1 MNRIVYLAVS
11 IVSMVMFAAC
21 SSGDELLTRTT
32 TPLNPEVS
40 TADFPATEVFVQGAE
55 LEFNGSATT
64 RAYSYGGVKWPQAH
78 VDEGWDVARYSVR
91 IDNTIAEGL
100 GSFNVST
107 YWGGFG
113 QHPNLGS
120 VYEGFGY
127 SHYNDRNYDYRYVE
141 KETGEYI
148 GLFRYAYN
156 PMGIDQFK
164 ILREI
169 PSVTGILESY
179 LKTEKNETNKKG
191 LKAAVDGLND
201 GSLKVIWYIA
211 KEVALQYGWHVNGVV
226 TKATTASLLEVTKIG
241 NEINKDVTNYKFE
254 TTHPFSVVPDE
265 VEVDIH
271 LQEHKDWNE
280 IKVSAHIRADASSV
294 TINLPLDKDNIIE
307 QNSFDVRVYDY
318 YFKDYGAVKHEIK
331 HNDNGVTIEI
341 SNISATMIDELKD
354 TFGDG
359 LNVEVHSFCKAQDG
373 VWEQLKKS
381 TVTTGNPCTLR
392 GQITSAYSDDKVV
405 IGE

>member
-1 MNRIVYLAVS
+1 MKKLVYLVIS
-11 IVSMVMFAAC
+11 IISITFFVAC
-21 SSGDELLTRTT
+21 SNGDELLTRTT

-40 TADFPATEVFVQGAE
+40 TADLPSTEVYAQGALLE
-55 LEFNGSATT
+55 LTGDATT
-64 RAYSYGGVKWPQAH
+64 RAYTYGGVRWPQAH
-78 VDEGWDVARYSVR
+78 EDEGWDVARYSVR
-91 IDNTIAEGL
+91 IDNTIADGL
-100 GSFNVST
+100 GSFNVGT

-120 VYEGFGY
+120 VYEGFNY
-127 SHYNDRNYDYRYVE
+127 SHYNDRNYDYNYVE
-141 KETGEYI
+141 KETGENI

-179 LKTEKNETNKKG
+179 LKSETKEVNIKG
-191 LKAAVDGLND
+191 LQAAVDGLKD

-211 KEVALQYGWHVNGVV
+211 KEVALKYGWHVNGVV
-226 TKATTASLLEVTKIG
+226 TKAATASLLDVTKIG
-241 NEINKDVTNYKFE
+241 KEINTDVTKYSFE
-254 TTHPFSVVPDE
+254 TTLPFSEVPDE

-280 IKVSAHIRADASSV
+280 IKVSAHIRTDASSV
-294 TINLPLDKDNIIE
+294 TINLPLDKANIVE
-307 QNSFDVRVYDY
+307 QNDFTVRVYDY
-318 YFKDYGAVKHEIK
+318 YFKDYGAVKHEIT
-331 HNDNGVTIEI
+331 HDDNGVTIKI
-341 SNISATMIDELKD
+341 TNIPAKMIDELKG

-359 LNVEVHSFCKAQDG
+359 LNIEVHSFCNTQDG
-373 VWEQLKKS
+373 VWAQLKNS
-381 TVTTGNPCTLR
+381 TVTTGNACTLR
-392 GQITSAYSDDKVV
+392 GQITSANSDEKVV